1 VKSSINSLQKVIEG
15 KTSAAVMALEVSV
28 ILHDIKIPPCLILV
42 LLRVTTDRAAEV
54 VKVILDLLEFLQT
67 RGN

>member
-1 VKSSINSLQKVIEG
+1 M
-15 KTSAAVMALEVSV
+15 TLEVGV

-42 LLRVTTDRAAEV
+42 LLRVTTDRAAKV

>member
-1 VKSSINSLQKVIEG
+1 MKSSINSLQEVIER
-15 KTSAAVMALEVSV
+15 KTSATVMTLEVGV

-42 LLRVTTDRAAEV
+42 LLRVTTDRAAKV

>member
-1 VKSSINSLQKVIEG
+1 
-15 KTSAAVMALEVSV
+15 MALEVSV